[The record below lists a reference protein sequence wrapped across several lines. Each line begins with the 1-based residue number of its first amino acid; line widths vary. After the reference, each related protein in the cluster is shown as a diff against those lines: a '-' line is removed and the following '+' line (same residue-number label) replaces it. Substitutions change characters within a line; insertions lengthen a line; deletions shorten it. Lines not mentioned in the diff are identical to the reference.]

1 MSGAQQ
7 KNTRKSKH
15 TQTPTKQA
23 CLVWSF
29 VQLRAFSSPTHSSP
43 PLVTVSSPTAA
54 ETPQATPP
62 PPPAA
67 HPTDALIPHPTPH
80 ARSAKNPQPPSHM
93 CYSQELKDTQRR
105 TRVQSRDKEWQDPGA
120 KERQGP
126 RTKERCATQG
136 TPAGPRVYLRPW
148 TPDLRVHLRLW
159 RRTIRV
165 YLRPQNARAQA
176 TP

>member
-1 MSGAQQ
+1 M
-7 KNTRKSKH
+7 R
-15 TQTPTKQA
+15 
-23 CLVWSF
+23 
-29 VQLRAFSSPTHSSP
+29 R
-43 PLVTVSSPTAA
+43 
-54 ETPQATPP
+54 
-62 PPPAA
+62 PAA
-67 HPTDALIPHPTPH
+67 AAAQGKVFFWRWGRPGRRGSSVIDYITCTEKTVFIFHNVDVNCKLQHPNTSKT
-80 ARSAKNPQPPSHM
+80 SFTPSHM

-105 TRVQSRDKEWQDPGA
+105 TRVPSRDKEWQDPGA